1 MPLEYTTENVPPDI
15 TVLRFTGRLMIG
27 RETQT
32 VEALVLQR
40 LREGGKKL
48 VVDLTGVNY
57 IDSAGVGCLAASAAV
72 VQNEGGALVLA
83 GAGGLVLR
91 VLELTQM
98 DRVLRLYP
106 SVPAAC
112 EALQAS

>member
-1 MPLEYTTENVPPDI
+1 MALEYTTENVPPDI
-15 TVLRFTGRLMIG
+15 TVLKFTGRLIIG

-32 VEALVLQR
+32 VEALVRQR

-48 VVDLTGVNY
+48 VVDLTSVTY
-57 IDSAGVGCLAASAAV
+57 IDSAGIGCLAASAAV
-72 VQNEGGALVLA
+72 VQNDGGALVLA
-83 GAGGLVLR
+83 GADGLVLR